1 MQRSFLLLL
10 LVAFLCQTSFA
21 APRTAEEWIAQGD
34 DADRRLD
41 TKAALASY
49 LKAEALRP
57 NDAALL
63 IKIAKQYGES
73 MVDVSDDKVKREAG
87 ATALAY
93 AQRAVKAAP
102 DLSDAHLAVS
112 ICYGRMLDLV
122 PARTKVEYSREVK
135 MAAERAVSLDSA
147 NDYAW
152 HMLGRWHQAAAD
164 LNGLTKGLVRIVY
177 GGLPESSFSEAETC
191 FRKAME
197 LNPGRLAHV
206 VELGRTLGM
215 KGQIK
220 EARKYINQGLS
231 MPSRERDDPGTKQR
245 GKESLDGFR

>member
-34 DADRRLD
+34 DADRHLD

-57 NDAALL
+57 NDAGLL

-135 MAAERAVSLDSA
+135 MAAERAVCGGQLEHRLSNVLRQRHEASVVLELCEA
-147 NDYAW
+147 
-152 HMLGRWHQAAAD
+152 MRV
-164 LNGLTKGLVRIVY
+164 KFRILW
-177 GGLPESSFSEAETC
+177 GP
-191 FRKAME
+191 
-197 LNPGRLAHV
+197 
-206 VELGRTLGM
+206 
-215 KGQIK
+215 
-220 EARKYINQGLS
+220 
-231 MPSRERDDPGTKQR
+231 
-245 GKESLDGFR
+245 